1 MNPHPIAAAAD
12 ATVVLANACTANELE
27 LTAEPALK
35 PNHPNQSK
43 AVPKIT

>member
-1 MNPHPIAAAAD
+1 MNPHPIAAAD

-35 PNHPNQSK
+35 PNHPNQSN